1 MNKSN
6 PSRKYIISTLAIMV
20 FIFIQSSL
28 GGEESGAQSGFIME
42 FLSRIF
48 GGTPSEDFH
57 FWIRKIAH
65 FTEYAL
71 LGTSLALLIWSP
83 SGDTAKSVD
92 TSGDSKSQRPA
103 ADSNNLNAPLPTPRY
118 ALIAWAIGAVYAVT
132 DEIHQALVPER
143 SCEVRDMI
151 IDAAGVLFGVLI
163 TAIIL
168 YYSRKK
174 KLGR

>member
-6 PSRKYIISTLAIMV
+6 SSRKYIISTLAIMV

-42 FLSRIF
+42 FLSRFF

-83 SGDTAKSVD
+83 SGDAGKT
-92 TSGDSKSQRPA
+92 
-103 ADSNNLNAPLPTPRY
+103 NAPLPTPRY

-132 DEIHQALVPER
+132 DELHQALVPER